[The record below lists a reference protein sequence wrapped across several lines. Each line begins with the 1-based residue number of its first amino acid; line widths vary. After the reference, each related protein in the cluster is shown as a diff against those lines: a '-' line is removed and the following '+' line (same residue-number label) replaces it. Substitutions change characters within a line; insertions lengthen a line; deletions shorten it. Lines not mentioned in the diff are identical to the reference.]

1 MKSRLMFLPS
11 LERVFYI
18 FHIHMKPF
26 EIQQLHCYNFLCSF
40 NVVVGH
46 LETIYSTIL
55 INILIYKT
63 KSNISNKMYMI
74 ICLANM
80 GYNTLL
86 SYCFT
91 IDISYFLPTYEETK
105 KRLLNLRSNIKYNM
119 LYVFFSSYV
128 VKNERKESKT
138 SNTFGLMLEASIVNF
153 FKSPMSS
160 STRDSKEGF
169 KCISSLALKL
179 MVMAYL
185 GHLIITNV

>member
-1 MKSRLMFLPS
+1 
-11 LERVFYI
+11 
-18 FHIHMKPF
+18 
-26 EIQQLHCYNFLCSF
+26 
-40 NVVVGH
+40 
-46 LETIYSTIL
+46 
-55 INILIYKT
+55 
-63 KSNISNKMYMI
+63 
-74 ICLANM
+74 M

-86 SYCFT
+86 SYCST

-128 VKNERKESKT
+128 IKNERKESKT
-138 SNTFGLMLEASIVNF
+138 PNTFGLMLEASVVNF
-153 FKSPMSS
+153 LKSPMSS